1 MRDDTSNWTT
11 QILVVPSAS
20 KLLRSYCIF
29 IGVFLAILG
38 KGGGYHY
45 RQDSMDPINMEM
57 LNSQSGDKPLLTSL
71 KPLERRK
78 ARQQQQR
85 DMAHSLVGTPNYIAP
100 EVLLKQGYTQSCDWW
115 SVGVILYEM
124 IIGQPPFLAE
134 NTINTQAKVSHFG
147 TANLKVSPL
156 FWLTQAFC
164 FNITWSLRRGKI
176 LPKLEFFPWVLSL
189 ILEFRFCT

>member
-1 MRDDTSNWTT
+1 
-11 QILVVPSAS
+11 
-20 KLLRSYCIF
+20 
-29 IGVFLAILG
+29 
-38 KGGGYHY
+38 
-45 RQDSMDPINMEM
+45 MDPINMEM
-57 LNSQSGDKPLLTSL
+57 LNSGNCSCPLTAKGL

-134 NTINTQAKVSHFG
+134 NTINTQAKVHSLKHTCTFYWLFRVLRAGG
-147 TANLKVSPL
+147 TFTLYRVVFEEQLFDLKTQNFLTGIQNMP
-156 FWLTQAFC
+156 LTQKCGHHMFAC
-164 FNITWSLRRGKI
+164 
-176 LPKLEFFPWVLSL
+176 V
-189 ILEFRFCT
+189 

>member
-1 MRDDTSNWTT
+1 
-11 QILVVPSAS
+11 
-20 KLLRSYCIF
+20 
-29 IGVFLAILG
+29 
-38 KGGGYHY
+38 
-45 RQDSMDPINMEM
+45 MEM

-156 FWLTQAFC
+156 FWLT
-164 FNITWSLRRGKI
+164 R
-176 LPKLEFFPWVLSL
+176 PKLQFHLPSTLGVDMFLFLFQRLGNVVHSRLCKVIFCLFVLKPVKVL
-189 ILEFRFCT
+189 ATAEWFG

>member
-1 MRDDTSNWTT
+1 
-11 QILVVPSAS
+11 
-20 KLLRSYCIF
+20 
-29 IGVFLAILG
+29 
-38 KGGGYHY
+38 
-45 RQDSMDPINMEM
+45 MDPINMEM

-147 TANLKVSPL
+147 TGSLKVTSIL
-156 FWLTQAFC
+156 ANSTKIAVSLAV
-164 FNITWSLRRGKI
+164 NIGGRLVFIFVSKI
-176 LPKLEFFPWVLSL
+176 
-189 ILEFRFCT
+189 R